1 MGQSIAGYI
10 IHISVNKTVM
20 LAAQL
25 CSKFHY
31 EGPLLTVIKCSDR
44 EDLSRISFVYSISR
58 RSSPLNPRLT
68 TQSVLF
74 FYFCLVFVIISHL
87 SLILLRMLACWR
99 MSWYDWFSGQLNKR
113 AVSSID
119 ANKRNDLGYYNILVC
134 NCIGSIVGNVLVST
148 LQNTYYF
155 YRAYLVNVLGN
166 IMS

>member
-1 MGQSIAGYI
+1 MGQSIVECI

-25 CSKFHY
+25 CSKFYY

-58 RSSPLNPRLT
+58 HSSPLNPRLT

-87 SLILLRMLACWR
+87 SLILLRMVACLKDV
-99 MSWYDWFSGQLNKR
+99 M
-113 AVSSID
+113 V
-119 ANKRNDLGYYNILVC
+119 
-134 NCIGSIVGNVLVST
+134 
-148 LQNTYYF
+148 
-155 YRAYLVNVLGN
+155 
-166 IMS
+166 

>member
-58 RSSPLNPRLT
+58 RSSPL
-68 TQSVLF
+68 
-74 FYFCLVFVIISHL
+74 
-87 SLILLRMLACWR
+87 
-99 MSWYDWFSGQLNKR
+99 SWESSFSF
-113 AVSSID
+113 
-119 ANKRNDLGYYNILVC
+119 
-134 NCIGSIVGNVLVST
+134 VST
-148 LQNTYYF
+148 TCMFGL
-155 YRAYLVNVLGN
+155 LIV
-166 IMS
+166 S